1 MPGKQTIFSYE
12 GYEDMRVT
20 LTNGVLL
27 VTLDNPDRLNALSTP
42 IRHGLKRVLTEFEED
57 DNAKVMV
64 ITGAGRGFCSGA
76 DLGSTGSYKQTET
89 RKQIEETRFE
99 WISRFR
105 SINKPIIAAVN
116 GVAAGGGVSL
126 ALAADIRIASDQA
139 RFVTAFLRRAILPDN
154 GATWFLPRVVGVS
167 KALLM
172 LWLSDDVGA
181 EESAQLGLVDKVVP
195 HDSLMDETMLI
206 ANRLAEGPSIT
217 LELTKKAVY
226 HSLNVDLITQCDYEE
241 NLGAIVHNTED
252 NAEGR
257 LAFRE
262 KRKPNFQGK

>member
-1 MPGKQTIFSYE
+1 MSS
-12 GYEDMRVT
+12 
-20 LTNGVLL
+20 L
-27 VTLDNPDRLNALSTP
+27 VFFLSP
-42 IRHGLKRVLTEFEED
+42 FVF
-57 DNAKVMV
+57 
-64 ITGAGRGFCSGA
+64 GF
-76 DLGSTGSYKQTET
+76 
-89 RKQIEETRFE
+89 
-99 WISRFR
+99 
-105 SINKPIIAAVN
+105 
-116 GVAAGGGVSL
+116 
-126 ALAADIRIASDQA
+126 
-139 RFVTAFLRRAILPDN
+139 
-154 GATWFLPRVVGVS
+154 VS

-181 EESAQLGLVDKVVP
+181 EESAQLGLVDKLVP

-252 NAEGR
+252 NVEGR

>member
-1 MPGKQTIFSYE
+1 MSTKQTIFSYE

-20 LTNGVLL
+20 LENGVLL

-64 ITGAGRGFCSGA
+64 VTGEGRGFCSGA

-89 RKQIEETRFE
+89 RKQIDETRFE
-99 WISRFR
+99 CISRFR

-181 EESAQLGLVDKVVP
+181 EESFQIGLVDKVVP
-195 HDSLMDETMLI
+195 HDSLMEETLVL
-206 ANRLAEGPSIT
+206 ANRIAEGPSIT

-226 HSLNVDLITQCDYEE
+226 HGLDVDLITQCDYEE

-252 NAEGR
+252 NTEGR

>member
-1 MPGKQTIFSYE
+1 MSTEHTVFSYE
-12 GYEDMRVT
+12 AYEDMRVE
-20 LTNGVLL
+20 LSNGVLI

-42 IRHGLKRVLTEFEED
+42 IRHGLKRVLSEFEND
-57 DNAKVMV
+57 DSAKVMV
-64 ITGAGRGFCSGA
+64 ITGEGRGFCSGA
-76 DLGSTGSYKQTET
+76 DLGNTGSYKQIDT

-99 WISRFR
+99 WINRFR

-126 ALAADIRIASDQA
+126 ALAADIRVASDKA

-154 GATWFLPRVVGVS
+154 GATWFLPRIVGVS

-181 EESAQLGLVDKVVP
+181 EESLQIGLVDKVVP
-195 HDSLMDETMLI
+195 HDSLMDETMAL

-241 NLGAIVHNTED
+241 NLGSIVHNTED
-252 NAEGR
+252 NDEGR

-262 KRKPNFQGK
+262 KRKPNFKGR

>member
-1 MPGKQTIFSYE
+1 MAFVETDIQDQIIIIKLNRPE
-12 GYEDMRVT
+12 
-20 LTNGVLL
+20 
-27 VTLDNPDRLNALSTP
+27 RLNALSTV
-42 IRHGLKRVLTEFEED
+42 IREGMADAFNKFKNDKNLEVAILTGE
-57 DNAKVMV
+57 
-64 ITGAGRGFCSGA
+64 GRGFCSGA

-89 RKQIEETRFE
+89 RKQIEETRIE

-126 ALAADIRIASDQA
+126 ALAADIRIASKQA

-181 EESAQLGLVDKVVP
+181 EESFQIGLVDKVVP
-195 HDSLMDETMLI
+195 HDSLMEETLVL
-206 ANRLAEGPSIT
+206 ANRIAEGPSIT

-226 HSLNVDLITQCDYEE
+226 HGLDVDLITQCDYEE

-252 NAEGR
+252 NTEGR

>member
-1 MPGKQTIFSYE
+1 MSTKQTNFSYQD
-12 GYEDMRVT
+12 YEDMRVT
-20 LTNGVLL
+20 LQNGVLL

-64 ITGAGRGFCSGA
+64 ITGEGRGFCSGA
-76 DLGSTGSYKQTET
+76 DLGNSGSYKQTET

-181 EESAQLGLVDKVVP
+181 EESAQVGLVDKVVP
-195 HDSLMDETMLI
+195 HNSLMDETMAL

-252 NAEGR
+252 NVEGR